1 MIIQALLS
9 YRQPY
14 TDNTPHITI
23 NAPIIKQKL
32 VQIENFQ
39 ASNNE
44 SSIVEYD
51 GRIFAFS
58 WYKKLA
64 DGKCV
69 AVKSIENVD
78 SLKELMMKYSPA
90 QFAERYPKGIPKG
103 IPEVKEVVIDDA
115 IWLFTEVKPTE
126 LRYSKILESQKIK
139 II

>member
-14 TDNTPHITI
+14 ADTTPHVTI

-32 VQIENFQ
+32 VRIENFQ

-90 QFAERYPKGIPKG
+90 QFAERYPNG
-103 IPEVKEVVIDDA
+103 IPEIKEVVIDDA

-126 LRYSKILESQKIK
+126 LRYEKILESQKIK
-139 II
+139 TI

>member
-14 TDNTPHITI
+14 ADTTPNVTI

-32 VQIENFQ
+32 VRIENFQ

-90 QFAERYPKGIPKG
+90 QFAERYPNG
-103 IPEVKEVVIDDA
+103 IPEIKEVVIDDA

-126 LRYSKILESQKIK
+126 LRYEKILESQKIK
-139 II
+139 TI

>member
-14 TDNTPHITI
+14 TDNTPHITV

-44 SSIVEYD
+44 SSILEHD
-51 GRIFAFS
+51 DKIFAFY
-58 WYKKLA
+58 WYKKLPS
-64 DGKCV
+64 GKCV

-78 SLKELMMKYSPA
+78 LLKELMMKYSPA
-90 QFAERYPKGIPKG
+90 QFVERYPNG
-103 IPEVKEVVIDDA
+103 IPETKEVIIDDG

-126 LRYSKILESQKIK
+126 LRYSKVLESQKIK